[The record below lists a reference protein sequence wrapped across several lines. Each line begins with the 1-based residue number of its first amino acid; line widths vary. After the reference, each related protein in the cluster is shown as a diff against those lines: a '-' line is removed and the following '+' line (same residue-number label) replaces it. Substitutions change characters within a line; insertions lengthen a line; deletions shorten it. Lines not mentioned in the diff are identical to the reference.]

1 MSTPAPTT
9 PADDPRD
16 LRFEPVVN
24 PSPRVLTQDQIAHY
38 NQKGY
43 ISGIDLFDAYQAD
56 ENRAYFDMLINR
68 TLELGGSSYDVFG
81 YHGRC
86 QKLFDI
92 CVHWL
97 LLEMVQDLIGAN
109 FLMWIS
115 HAFAKMPGETRT
127 IPWHQDASYWDLTP
141 ARNVTAWIAIDDM
154 DADNGPMQYI
164 EGSHLL
170 GHLPYTDQT
179 RNTVITQEVADAAR
193 LGKIVDVH
201 LRAGQLTLHSD
212 LLVHGSGANLSSR
225 RRCGL
230 TMRYSPTYVRPTRG
244 DWNQDIILCRGVDEY
259 GFWGKPIRRPTG
271 ELIQRPDRTFKAADE
286 KAAK

>member
-1 MSTPAPTT
+1 MTWPTSASDT
-9 PADDPRD
+9 DPRD
-16 LRFEPVVN
+16 LRFAPVVN
-24 PSPRVLTQDQIAHY
+24 PRPRVLTQPQIAHF
-38 NQKGY
+38 NEKGF
-43 ISGIDLFDAYQAD
+43 ISGLDLFGTYQAD

-97 LLEMVQDLIGAN
+97 LLEMVEDLIGPN

-127 IPWHQDASYWDLTP
+127 IPWHQDASYWDISPSRT
-141 ARNVTAWIAIDDM
+141 VTAWIAIDDV
-154 DADNGPMQYI
+154 DLENGAMQYI

-170 GHLPYTDQT
+170 GHLAYGERTA
-179 RNTVITQEVADAAR
+179 NTVITQEVVNATK
-193 LGKIVDVH
+193 LGRIFDVV
-201 LRAGQLTLHSD
+201 LKAGQVALHSD
-212 LLVHGSGANLSSR
+212 LTVHGSAVNRSNR

-230 TMRYSPTYVRPTRG
+230 TMRYTPTYVRPVKEG
-244 DWNQDIILCRGVDEY
+244 WNQPIILCRGVDEFGY
-259 GFWGKPIRRPTG
+259 WGKPIARPSG
-271 ELIQRPDRTFKAADE
+271 EEIVLGRTFKAADSPGTT
-286 KAAK
+286 A